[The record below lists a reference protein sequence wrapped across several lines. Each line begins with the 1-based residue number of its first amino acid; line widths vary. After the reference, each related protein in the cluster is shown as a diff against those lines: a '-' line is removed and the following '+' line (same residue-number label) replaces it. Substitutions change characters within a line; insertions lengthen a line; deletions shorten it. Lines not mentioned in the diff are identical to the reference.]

1 MELRHKV
8 SLVDFDRARDDRKD
22 PRYFLRMQPLT
33 DQLQHLEL
41 APGQPPRVI
50 IEM

>member
-1 MELRHKV
+1 
-8 SLVDFDRARDDRKD
+8 
-22 PRYFLRMQPLT
+22 MQPLT